1 MFIKTKIFKEI
12 GLFDERFF
20 MYLEDTDLC
29 RRIGEKYETI
39 YYPEATVYHE
49 YSKESY
55 RNIKL
60 LKIHI
65 DSARKYFDKWGW
77 FSDKNRI

>member
-1 MFIKTKIFKEI
+1 MFIRTKIFKEI

-29 RRIGEKYETI
+29 RRIGEKYKTI
-39 YYPEATVYHE
+39 YYPEAIVYHE
-49 YSKESY
+49 YAKGSY
-55 RNIKL
+55 RSNEL

-65 DSARKYFDKWGW
+65 ESAIKYFNKWGW
-77 FSDKNRI
+77 FSDKERI